1 MRRAPFQARV
11 SAVLGIVLLLLGLV
25 PPQAHAAAYDAHPK
39 LVVVLVIDQF
49 RGDYLDRYRADFKP
63 NGFRLFQDK
72 GAVFSDCYYDYANTK
87 TAPGHA
93 TIATGAYSDG
103 HGISDNQWWDLARN
117 TKRPVSSVE
126 DDRYVEI
133 GDAATCSKKDCTG
146 ASPRN
151 LMASSV
157 GDELRLAT
165 EGQAKVFGVS
175 LKDRAAILG
184 SGSTANG
191 AFWLDEVSGH
201 FVTSSFYMPSL
212 PQWVTDFNAS
222 DAIQQAI
229 TASGVA
235 AVSNFYDQVGQTP
248 AANAYE
254 LNFAKALIQGEQLG
268 KHNVT
273 DLLMISLSANDL
285 EGHRFGPDS
294 PQEKQMVDGLDTDLD
309 SFFTWLDKYLDG
321 GIGNAIVTLS
331 ADHGIA
337 PTVQVASA
345 LGLPAANVNLPALIT
360 NLNEAINGKFSPG
373 DKIAYVLPH
382 QSLPYIALDSSKF
395 DRAGVNEQEAEE
407 AVRDAFPAA
416 LAKLSGAP
424 APPAPAATAADPMA
438 PPPNTV
444 PPAPA
449 ASATGSSIAGPDSN
463 APGVSAPVAPKT
475 VAPSQAAVSHDP
487 APPTLAHIYTRVQ
500 LAKGEYPVSEFGNLL
515 AHSYASTGGWY
526 VMAIL
531 EAFQMDGT
539 DPTHTTHYS
548 PYSYDRHV
556 PLAFY
561 GAPFAHGTYRTRVA
575 PVDMAATLASLLG
588 INQPSSSVGRVLT
601 LALHTPVYPSSDA
614 KQPVRA
620 KGRAG
625 HPAPGTKPDA
635 APDAS
640 TPATDTTPA
649 KDAPAR

>member
-1 MRRAPFQARV
+1 
-11 SAVLGIVLLLLGLV
+11 
-25 PPQAHAAAYDAHPK
+25 
-39 LVVVLVIDQF
+39 
-49 RGDYLDRYRADFKP
+49 
-63 NGFRLFQDK
+63 
-72 GAVFSDCYYDYANTK
+72 
-87 TAPGHA
+87 
-93 TIATGAYSDG
+93 
-103 HGISDNQWWDLARN
+103 
-117 TKRPVSSVE
+117 
-126 DDRYVEI
+126 
-133 GDAATCSKKDCTG
+133 
-146 ASPRN
+146 
-151 LMASSV
+151 
-157 GDELRLAT
+157 
-165 EGQAKVFGVS
+165 
-175 LKDRAAILG
+175 
-184 SGSTANG
+184 
-191 AFWLDEVSGH
+191 
-201 FVTSSFYMPSL
+201 
-212 PQWVTDFNAS
+212 
-222 DAIQQAI
+222 
-229 TASGVA
+229 
-235 AVSNFYDQVGQTP
+235 
-248 AANAYE
+248 
-254 LNFAKALIQGEQLG
+254 
-268 KHNVT
+268 
-273 DLLMISLSANDL
+273 
-285 EGHRFGPDS
+285 
-294 PQEKQMVDGLDTDLD
+294 
-309 SFFTWLDKYLDG
+309 
-321 GIGNAIVTLS
+321 
-331 ADHGIA
+331 
-337 PTVQVASA
+337 
-345 LGLPAANVNLPALIT
+345 
-360 NLNEAINGKFSPG
+360 
-373 DKIAYVLPH
+373 
-382 QSLPYIALDSSKF
+382 
-395 DRAGVNEQEAEE
+395 
-407 AVRDAFPAA
+407 
-416 LAKLSGAP
+416 
-424 APPAPAATAADPMA
+424 MA

>member
-1 MRRAPFQARV
+1 MRCAPFQARV
-11 SAVLGIVLLLLGLV
+11 SAILSILLLMLGLV
-25 PPQAHAAAYDAHPK
+25 PPQARAAAYDAHPK
-39 LVVVLVIDQF
+39 LVVVIVIDQF

-63 NGFRLFQDK
+63 NGFRLFEDK
-72 GAVFSDCYYDYANTK
+72 GAVFTDCYYDYANTT

-103 HGISDNQWWDLARN
+103 HGISDNQWWDLDRN

-133 GDAATCSKKDCTG
+133 GDAATCSSKDCTG

-175 LKDRAAILG
+175 LKDRAAILA

-191 AFWLDEVSGH
+191 AFWIDPVSGH
-201 FVTSSFYMPSL
+201 FVTSSFYMTAL
-212 PQWVTDFNAS
+212 PQWAKDFNSS
-222 DAIQQAI
+222 DEPQQAI
-229 TASGVA
+229 TAAGLTSA
-235 AVSNFYDQVGQTP
+235 SNFYEQVGQTP
-248 AANAYE
+248 AANTYE
-254 LNFAKALIQGEQLG
+254 LDFAKALIQGEQLG

-273 DLLMISLSANDL
+273 DLLMVSLSANDI

-294 PQEKQMVDGLDTDLD
+294 PQEHQMVDALDADLD

-321 GIGNAIVTLS
+321 GLGNAVIALT
-331 ADHGIA
+331 ADHGVA
-337 PTVQVASA
+337 PTVQVAST
-345 LGLPAANVNLPALIT
+345 LGLPAANIRMDALIA
-360 NLNEAINGKFSPG
+360 NLNEAINAKFSPG

-382 QSLPYIALDSSKF
+382 QSLPYLSLDSTRF

-416 LAKLSGAP
+416 LAKLAGVAFQKQPASPKATMPDSMTPAGAGNAAP
-424 APPAPAATAADPMA
+424 ASAAAAPHRDA
-438 PPPNTV
+438 
-444 PPAPA
+444 
-449 ASATGSSIAGPDSN
+449 
-463 APGVSAPVAPKT
+463 
-475 VAPSQAAVSHDP
+475 

-500 LAKGEYPVSEFGNLL
+500 LAKGEYPNSEFGQLL
-515 AHSYASTGGWY
+515 AHSYSRNGGWY

-531 EAFQMDGT
+531 EAFQMDVA

-561 GAPFAHGTYRTRVA
+561 GAPFAHGTYHTRVA
-575 PVDMAATLASLLG
+575 PVDLAATLASLLG
-588 INQPSSSVGRVLT
+588 IDQPSSSVGRVLT
-601 LALHTPVYPSSDA
+601 LALHPPVYPGTA
-614 KQPVRA
+614 E
-620 KGRAG
+620 
-625 HPAPGTKPDA
+625 TKPVHRGRTTHA
-635 APDAS
+635 AREGKA
-640 TPATDTTPA
+640 AA
-649 KDAPAR
+649 GDAPANAPAPAADSKEAPAR